1 MKLQRSQGGVH
12 LWILSSFILFFNLR
26 LFSAIF
32 QNPMEQSHRLSGKGT
47 KMMVPSV
54 HIIPRALCLWIPL
67 ILSQD
72 PPHSTS
78 DCLLV
83 CLYSLC
89 LTQNVNSWSSSG
101 NVGFLWL
108 ISCSVAGKHSDLF
121 SVSPGPL
128 LLFLRSLILW
138 SSSLS
143 VSVVVIGRD
152 DRHIADRL
160 PYHCSTTQPAHNT
173 KQLREAAAASQRPVL
188 VVCFLG

>member
-1 MKLQRSQGGVH
+1 MFICEYYLHLYFFLIYAYFLQYSK
-12 LWILSSFILFFNLR
+12 I
-26 LFSAIF
+26 
-32 QNPMEQSHRLSGKGT
+32 QSHRLSGKGT

-72 PPHSTS
+72 PPHSIS

-160 PYHCSTTQPAHNT
+160 PYHCSTTQPVHNT